1 MRRNGEV
8 LHLSRIGVWLAIT
21 LLAAAGLASGPT
33 PAWADDVMDATQLVE
48 RARHT
53 VDNFAADPNMEGLR
67 DLVKRAKG
75 VFIAP
80 QVLRGAFIF
89 GASGGSGV
97 LLARDEKSGQWGG
110 PTFHTMGEASF
121 GLQIGGEASE
131 IVLVA
136 MTDRGVAALL
146 SHSIK
151 LGADANIAVG
161 PIGAGASAA
170 TANLS
175 ADIISFSRSMGLYG
189 GVSVQGAVVASREA
203 LNKAYYGKD
212 VTSTDILIRRTVTN
226 PHAAGLI
233 EAVAKMAGGK

>member
-1 MRRNGEV
+1 MRRNGVV
-8 LHLSRIGVWLAIT
+8 LHLSRIRVWLAIA
-21 LLAAAGLASGPT
+21 LLAAAGLASGPP
-33 PAWADDVMDATQLVE
+33 PALADDVMDATQLVE

-53 VDNFAADPNMEGLR
+53 MDNFAADPNMEALR
-67 DLVKRAKG
+67 DLVKQAKG
-75 VFIAP
+75 VFVAP

-89 GASGGSGV
+89 GAAGGSGV

-110 PTFHTMGEASF
+110 PTFHTIGEASF

-136 MTDRGVAALL
+136 LSDRGVAALL
-146 SHSIK
+146 SHSVK
-151 LGADANIAVG
+151 LGADANISVG
-161 PIGAGASAA
+161 PIGAGATAA

-175 ADIISFSRSMGLYG
+175 ADIISFSRSKGLYG

>member
-8 LHLSRIGVWLAIT
+8 LHLSRICVWLAIT
-21 LLAAAGLASGPT
+21 LLAAAGLASGPP
-33 PAWADDVMDATQLVE
+33 PALADDVMDATQLVE

-53 VDNFAADPNMEGLR
+53 MDNFAADPNMEALR
-67 DLVKRAKG
+67 DLVKQAKG
-75 VFIAP
+75 VFVAP

-89 GASGGSGV
+89 GAAGGSGV

-110 PTFHTMGEASF
+110 PTFHTIGEASF

-131 IVLVA
+131 IILVA
-136 MTDRGVAALL
+136 LTDRGVAALL
-146 SHSIK
+146 SHSVK
-151 LGADANIAVG
+151 LGADANISVG
-161 PIGAGASAA
+161 PIGAGATAA

-175 ADIISFSRSMGLYG
+175 ADIISFSRSKGLYG

-226 PHAAGLI
+226 PHASGLI

>member
-8 LHLSRIGVWLAIT
+8 LHPSRIHVWLAVT

-33 PAWADDVMDATQLVE
+33 PALGDDAMDARQLVE

-75 VFIAP
+75 VFVAP

-110 PTFHTMGEASF
+110 PTFHTIGEASF

-136 MTDRGVAALL
+136 LTERGVTALL
-146 SHSIK
+146 SHSVK
-151 LGADANIAVG
+151 LGADANISVG

-175 ADIISFSRSMGLYG
+175 ADIISFSRSKGLYG
-189 GVSVQGAVVASREA
+189 GVSVQGAVVASRDA

-212 VTSTDILIRRTVTN
+212 VTPTDILVRRTVTN

-233 EAVAKMAGGK
+233 ETIAKMAGGK